1 MDDDLLPIGQFAR
14 LTRLSVK
21 QLRHYDEIGLL
32 RPACVDTATGYRYYR
47 AAQARTAMSIG
58 LLRSLDVPL
67 PVVGQVLAGTEGALE
82 SVHDSLEAE
91 LARRRRTLASLERVI
106 ADGLPATQVRIVTEP
121 AHRVALVRERATGP
135 ADIARATTA
144 AMSRL
149 TAGLPHGPATRS
161 DTGTATDTDTDA
173 GNATGSFAGTDPA
186 HSGATPSTTPS
197 AMPSAMSGT
206 MSGTAPSANSSPA
219 LSVTPSA
226 APGSR
231 PTTADTHPAL
241 PGGGAAVGGPR
252 LIGLFP
258 VDLTDDFDVSAALV
272 LADGWHA
279 GGGAQVDVLPGG
291 TFAAATHLGPYDQIS
306 LTAHA
311 VLAWCAERRHPIRGP
326 IREVYVSDPAHTP
339 PDQLI
344 THLMIPLEDE
354 S

>member
-1 MDDDLLPIGQFAR
+1 MLGDVDDDLLPIGQFAR

-32 RPACVDTATGYRYYR
+32 RPACVDPATGYRYYR

-91 LARRRRTLASLERVI
+91 LARRRRTLASLERVMT
-106 ADGLPATQVRIVTEP
+106 DGLPATQVRIVTEP
-121 AHRVALVRERATGP
+121 AHRVAIVRERATGP

-149 TAGLPHGPATRS
+149 TAGLLYGPAARS
-161 DTGTATDTDTDA
+161 DTGTDPRDA
-173 GNATGSFAGTDPA
+173 SGGVSGTDPA
-186 HSGATPSTTPS
+186 HSDAAPSTPSMAPS
-197 AMPSAMSGT
+197 AMTSAAPSAGPSAMSGRRPAT
-206 MSGTAPSANSSPA
+206 AGTSPA
-219 LSVTPSA
+219 P
-226 APGSR
+226 
-231 PTTADTHPAL
+231 
-241 PGGGAAVGGPR
+241 PGGGAAAGGPR

-258 VDLTDDFDVSAALV
+258 VDLADEFDVTAALV
-272 LADGWHA
+272 LADGWQA

-291 TFAAATHLGPYDQIS
+291 MFAAATHLGPYDQIS

-311 VLAWCAERRHPIRGP
+311 VLAWCAERRHPMRGP

-344 THLMIPLEDE
+344 THLMVPLEDE
-354 S
+354 P